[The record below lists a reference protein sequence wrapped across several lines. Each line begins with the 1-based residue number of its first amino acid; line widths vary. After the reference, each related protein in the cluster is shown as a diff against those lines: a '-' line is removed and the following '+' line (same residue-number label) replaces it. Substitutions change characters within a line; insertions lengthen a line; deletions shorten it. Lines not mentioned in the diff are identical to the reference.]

1 MYLNKRLKTNMNNSV
16 QICAQHRVIQR
27 VAEIDKLV
35 HFTGTNAQQL
45 IHNLMLAAK
54 PVVLVLW
61 PSYHQIVLS
70 LLTTTML
77 KERINVFSTVD

>member
-1 MYLNKRLKTNMNNSV
+1 MNNSV
-16 QICAQHRVIQR
+16 QTSAQLRVIQQMI
-27 VAEIDKLV
+27 ELQKLV
-35 HFTGTNAQQL
+35 HFIGTNTQQL

-54 PVVLVLW
+54 PVVLGLRA
-61 PSYHQIVLS
+61 SYHQILLS